1 MEEAKIHMWKYL
13 FVGKLCLLLKENDE
27 SISFVK
33 KDIFFFSCWKSESKE
48 ERFLFMSSE
57 IDLNNSVG
65 RKSNNVQSDA
75 KVCECI
81 VFYELDRMS
90 YQKKNRASM
99 V

>member
-1 MEEAKIHMWKYL
+1 
-13 FVGKLCLLLKENDE
+13 
-27 SISFVK
+27 
-33 KDIFFFSCWKSESKE
+33 
-48 ERFLFMSSE
+48 MSSE

-90 YQKKNRASM
+90 YQKKKIGPVWYNYQL